1 MDTCFR
7 HVKQTIHFFQVT
19 GEINLANH
27 ASALK
32 RHRQS
37 LKRRARNRAVKTR
50 IKNVVK
56 NVTPT
61 AIEEKDADKA
71 RIALKEASSVLDS
84 AATKKVIHWRKAARK
99 ISRLN
104 QAVNKAVKA

>member
-1 MDTCFR
+1 M
-7 HVKQTIHFFQVT
+7 
-19 GEINLANH
+19 ANH
-27 ASALK
+27 KSALK

-56 NVTPT
+56 NVREAIASGNQEQAST
-61 AIEEKDADKA
+61 ALNAAVSTLDKA
-71 RIALKEASSVLDS
+71 AGKG
-84 AATKKVIHWRKAARK
+84 VIHWRTAGRK

-104 QAVNKAVKA
+104 KAVNKLG